1 MISLQGLSHDTP
13 LALYEALR
21 QAYVPAP
28 AARRAAEA
36 LEADMTQHLA
46 TKQDLAK
53 MTFLLAATMGLQ
65 AMPR

>member
-1 MISLQGLSHDTP
+1 MQGLSHNTP
-13 LALYEALR
+13 LALYEALL
-21 QAYVPAP
+21 QANMPAP

-53 MTFLLAATMGLQ
+53 MTFLLAAIMSLQ
-65 AMPR
+65 AMLR